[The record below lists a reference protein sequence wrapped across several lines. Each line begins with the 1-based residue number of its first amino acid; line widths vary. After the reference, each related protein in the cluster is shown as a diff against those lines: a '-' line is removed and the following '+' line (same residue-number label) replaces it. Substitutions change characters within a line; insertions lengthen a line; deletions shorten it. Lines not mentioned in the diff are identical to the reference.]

1 MKTNPKVQ
9 QESKRREQALNAS
22 EQQIH
27 VLSEVELQQIAGGRG
42 RTAGFLMTESQLYA
56 LPVHDPGRDGPS
68 F

>member
-27 VLSEVELQQIAGGRG
+27 VLSEMELQQIAGGRGRG
-42 RTAGFLMTESQLYA
+42 RTAGFLMTE
-56 LPVHDPGRDGPS
+56 
-68 F
+68 